1 MKIVGVGAGPDL
13 LSAEAISAIEN
24 AQVIFGS
31 KRALELAK
39 EHIKCKANILTDYT
53 LKGLPR
59 NAVVLST
66 GDPMLSGL
74 GKYARSEDEIIPGIS
89 SLQIACARLHLDI
102 EDISVITAHSRDI
115 EVVKMRL
122 LSELDRGKNVFLLPD
137 SSFGALEVAEFL
149 NDHRLLR
156 EIVVCQQLG
165 YPDEKIV
172 MGTSQAPPSVET
184 DMYCIVITSNALWL
198 KK

>member
-13 LSAEAISAIEN
+13 LTEEAISAIEN

-39 EHIKCKANILTDYT
+39 EHIKCKASILTDYT
-53 LKGLPR
+53 LKDIPG

-74 GKYARSEDEIIPGIS
+74 GKYAKLEDEIIPGIS
-89 SLQIACARLHLDI
+89 SLQIACARLRLDI

-115 EVVKMRL
+115 EAVKKRL
-122 LSELDRGKNVFLLPD
+122 LSDLDRGKNVFLLPD

-149 NDHRLLR
+149 NDYGLMRG
-156 EIVVCQQLG
+156 IAICQQLG

-172 MGTSQAPPSVET
+172 MGTSQEPPSVET
-184 DMYCIVITSNALWL
+184 DMYCIVITSNEL
-198 KK
+198 